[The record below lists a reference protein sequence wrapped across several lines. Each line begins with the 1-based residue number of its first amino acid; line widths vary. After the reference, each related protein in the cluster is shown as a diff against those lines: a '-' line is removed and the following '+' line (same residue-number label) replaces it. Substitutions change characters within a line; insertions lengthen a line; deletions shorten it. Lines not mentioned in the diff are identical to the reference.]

1 MKRHSRPIG
10 LLPTIL
16 LGFACSVVVTLFALW
31 AHPVSVLAMLDK
43 MLHQPLILVL
53 NWLPVALLIAAFA
66 FAFRNVF
73 WSSAA
78 VGAVVGVMSLIN
90 RVKLTV
96 RGEPFVPR
104 DITLIKEAADA
115 AGSYDMTLPW
125 FQAGCLL
132 VLTAAFIVLGV
143 LLPLKKAENAPK
155 KRETLV
161 RIVGFVLCAAVLVS
175 AVGLVYSSTEL
186 YNSFETTE
194 PYNLSSVNNE
204 LGFVYYFCYHFST
217 YKIEKPE
224 GFDRDEAAS
233 WETGYVPAQD
243 AADVN
248 VVFVMNE
255 AFSDILNE
263 DVFVFPEGENPMEV
277 YNSLAESENAWAG
290 HIVVPYFA
298 GGTADTEFDVVSGMQ
313 TNLLNPASPSLT
325 AFRTVNRNLDSIFRV
340 FGSDGYTSCF
350 MHPGQSWFYNREN
363 VYDWFGADES
373 FFVEDFEDAEYKGDW
388 VTDESVLRMLE
399 SRFEEKSA
407 GGGLDFTYAVTIQN
421 HMSYTEDK
429 YGDYVCPEVETTA
442 ELSPEI
448 QTAVNV
454 YAEGI
459 RDANAL
465 LESLTEFYSA
475 QSEPVLLVFFGD
487 HLPYLGDNRQGYSEL
502 GLPAAEIVGGEDPYA
517 AYTAPV
523 LIWCNDAAAEALDFE
538 NAVDALDLPEDGRIS
553 ACYLGTAVLELTGRG
568 EVSPWFAFLNEMRRE
583 LPVLHNGF
591 YESADGVISTE
602 PTAEQSELVSRM
614 RCWAYYKLRYG
625 VVD

>member
-1 MKRHSRPIG
+1 MKRHSRPVG
-10 LLPTIL
+10 LLTAIL
-16 LGFACSVVVTLFALW
+16 LGLACGVVVTLFVLW
-31 AHPVSVLAMLDK
+31 AHPVSVLAMLGK
-43 MLHQPLILVL
+43 MLRQPLILFL
-53 NWLPVALLIAAFA
+53 NWLPIALLTAAFA

-73 WSSAA
+73 FSSAL
-78 VGAVVGVMSLIN
+78 VGLIAGAMSLIN
-90 RVKLTV
+90 RVKLTI

-104 DITLIKEAADA
+104 DISLIKEAADA

-125 FQAGCLL
+125 FQIGCL
-132 VLTAAFIVLGV
+132 VVMTAVFIALGV
-143 LLPLKKAENAPK
+143 LLPLKKSEDAPK
-155 KRETLV
+155 KRGALV
-161 RIVGFVLCAAVLVS
+161 RVMGFVLCLAVLVG
-175 AVGLVYSSTEL
+175 AVGLVYSSTDL

-204 LGFVYYFCYHFST
+204 LGFAYYFCYHFST

-233 WETGYVPAQD
+233 WETGYESAPD

-277 YNSLAESENAWAG
+277 YNTLAEGENAWAG

-298 GGTADTEFDVVSGMQ
+298 GGTADTEFDVASGMQ
-313 TNLLNPASPSLT
+313 TNLLNPAAPSLT
-325 AFRTVNRNLDSIFRV
+325 AFRTVNRDLDSIFRI
-340 FGSDGYTSCF
+340 FGADGYTSCF

-373 FFVEDFEDAEYKGDW
+373 FFVEDFDAEYKGSW
-388 VTDESVLRMLE
+388 VTDESVLRELV

-421 HMSYTEDK
+421 HMSYTAEK

-459 RDANAL
+459 RDANAM
-465 LESLTEFYSA
+465 LEDLTEFYSE

-487 HLPYLGDNRQGYSEL
+487 HLPYLGDNRQGYAEL
-502 GLPAAEIVGGEDPYA
+502 GLPAASVTGGEDPFA

-523 LIWCNDAAAEALDFE
+523 LFWCNDAAAEALDFA
-538 NAVDALDLPEDGRIS
+538 NAIEALDLPADGRIS
-553 ACYLGTAVLELTGRG
+553 ACYLGAAVLELTGRG

-583 LPVLHNGF
+583 LPVLHNGY
-591 YESADGVISTE
+591 YESADGEITTE
-602 PTAEQSELVSRM
+602 PTAEEAALVSRM

-625 VVD
+625 VVK

>member
-1 MKRHSRPIG
+1 MKRHSRPVG
-10 LLPTIL
+10 LLTAIL
-16 LGFACSVVVTLFALW
+16 LGLACSVVVTLFVLW
-31 AHPVSVLAMLDK
+31 AHPVSVLAMLGK
-43 MLHQPLILVL
+43 MLRQPLILFL
-53 NWLPVALLIAAFA
+53 NWLPIALLTAAFA

-73 WSSAA
+73 FSSAL
-78 VGAVVGVMSLIN
+78 VGLIAGAMSLIN
-90 RVKLTV
+90 RVKLTI

-104 DITLIKEAADA
+104 DISLIKEAADA

-125 FQAGCLL
+125 FQIGCL
-132 VLTAAFIVLGV
+132 VVMTAVFIVLGV
-143 LLPLKKAENAPK
+143 LLPLKKSEDAPK
-155 KRETLV
+155 KRGALV
-161 RIVGFVLCAAVLVS
+161 RVMGFVLCLAVLVG
-175 AVGLVYSSTEL
+175 AVGLVYSSTDL
-186 YNSFETTE
+186 YNSFKTTE

-224 GFDRDEAAS
+224 GFDREEAAS
-233 WETGYVPAQD
+233 WEIGYESAPD

-248 VVFVMNE
+248 VVFAMNE

-277 YNSLAESENAWAG
+277 YNTMAEGENAWAG

-298 GGTADTEFDVVSGMQ
+298 GGTADTEFDVASGMQ
-313 TNLLNPASPSLT
+313 TNLLNPAAPSLT
-325 AFRTVNRNLDSIFRV
+325 AFRTVNRDLDSIFRI
-340 FGSDGYTSCF
+340 FGADGYTSCF

-373 FFVEDFEDAEYKGDW
+373 FFVEDFDAEYKGSW
-388 VTDESVLRMLE
+388 VTDESVLRELV

-421 HMSYTEDK
+421 HMSYTAEK

-459 RDANAL
+459 RDANAM
-465 LESLTEFYSA
+465 LEDLTEFYSE

-487 HLPYLGDNRQGYSEL
+487 HLPYLGDNRQGYAEL
-502 GLPAAEIVGGEDPYA
+502 GLPAASVTGGEDPFA

-523 LIWCNDAAAEALDFE
+523 LFWCNDAAAEALDFA
-538 NAVDALDLPEDGRIS
+538 NAIEALDLPADGRIS
-553 ACYLGTAVLELTGRG
+553 ACYLGAVVLELTGRG

-583 LPVLHNGF
+583 LPVLHNGY
-591 YESADGVISTE
+591 YESADGEITTE
-602 PTAEQSELVSRM
+602 PTAEEAALVSRM

-625 VVD
+625 VVK

>member
-1 MKRHSRPIG
+1 MKRHSRPVG
-10 LLPTIL
+10 LLTAIL
-16 LGFACSVVVTLFALW
+16 LGLACSVVVTLFVLW
-31 AHPVSVLAMLDK
+31 AHPVSVLAMLGK
-43 MLHQPLILVL
+43 MLRQPLILFL
-53 NWLPVALLIAAFA
+53 NWLPIALLTAAFA

-73 WSSAA
+73 FSSAL
-78 VGAVVGVMSLIN
+78 VGLIAGVMSIIN
-90 RVKLTV
+90 RVKLTI

-104 DITLIKEAADA
+104 DISLVKEAADA

-125 FQAGCLL
+125 FQIGCL
-132 VLTAAFIVLGV
+132 VVMTAVFIALGV
-143 LLPLKKAENAPK
+143 LLPLKKSEDAPK
-155 KRETLV
+155 KRGALV
-161 RIVGFVLCAAVLVS
+161 RVTGFVLCLAVLVG
-175 AVGLVYSSTEL
+175 AVGLVYSSTDL

-233 WETGYVPAQD
+233 WETGYESAPD

-277 YNSLAESENAWAG
+277 YNTMAEGENAWAG

-298 GGTADTEFDVVSGMQ
+298 GGTADTEFDVASGMQ
-313 TNLLNPASPSLT
+313 TNLLNPAAPSLT
-325 AFRTVNRNLDSIFRV
+325 AFRTVNRDLDSIFRV
-340 FGSDGYTSCF
+340 FGADGYTSCF

-373 FFVEDFEDAEYKGDW
+373 FFVEDFDAEYKGSW
-388 VTDESVLRMLE
+388 VTDESVLRELV

-421 HMSYTEDK
+421 HMSYTAEK

-459 RDANAL
+459 RDANAM
-465 LESLTEFYSA
+465 LEDLTEFYSE
-475 QSEPVLLVFFGD
+475 QSESVLLVFFGD
-487 HLPYLGDNRQGYSEL
+487 HLPYLGDNRQGYAEL
-502 GLPAAEIVGGEDPYA
+502 GLPAASVTGGEDPFA

-523 LIWCNDAAAEALDFE
+523 LFWCNDAAAEALDFA
-538 NAVDALDLPEDGRIS
+538 NAIEALDLPADGRIS
-553 ACYLGTAVLELTGRG
+553 ACYLGAAVLELTGRG

-583 LPVLHNGF
+583 LPVLHNGY
-591 YESADGVISTE
+591 YESADGEITTE
-602 PTAEQSELVSRM
+602 PTAEEAALVSRM

-625 VVD
+625 VVK

>member
-1 MKRHSRPIG
+1 MKRHSRPVG
-10 LLPTIL
+10 HLTAIL
-16 LGFACSVVVTLFALW
+16 LGLACGVVVTLFVLW
-31 AHPVSVLAMLDK
+31 AHPVSVLAMLGK
-43 MLHQPLILVL
+43 MLRQPLILFL
-53 NWLPVALLIAAFA
+53 NWLPIALLTAAFA

-73 WSSAA
+73 FSSAL
-78 VGAVVGVMSLIN
+78 VGLIAGAMSLIN
-90 RVKLTV
+90 RVKLTI

-104 DITLIKEAADA
+104 DISLIKEAADA

-125 FQAGCLL
+125 FQIGCL
-132 VLTAAFIVLGV
+132 VVMTAVFIVLGV
-143 LLPLKKAENAPK
+143 LLPLKKSEDAPK
-155 KRETLV
+155 KRGALV
-161 RIVGFVLCAAVLVS
+161 RVMGFVLCLAVLVG
-175 AVGLVYSSTEL
+175 AVGLVYSSADL

-233 WETGYVPAQD
+233 WETGYESAPD

-277 YNSLAESENAWAG
+277 YNTLAEGENAWAG

-298 GGTADTEFDVVSGMQ
+298 GGTADTEFDVASGMQ
-313 TNLLNPASPSLT
+313 TNLLNPAAPSLT
-325 AFRTVNRNLDSIFRV
+325 AFRTVNRDLDSIFRI
-340 FGSDGYTSCF
+340 FGADGYTSCF

-373 FFVEDFEDAEYKGDW
+373 FFVEDFDAEYKGSW
-388 VTDESVLRMLE
+388 VTDESVLRELI

-421 HMSYTEDK
+421 HMSYTAEK

-459 RDANAL
+459 RDANAM
-465 LESLTEFYSA
+465 LEDLTEFYSE

-487 HLPYLGDNRQGYSEL
+487 HLPYLGDNRQGYAEL
-502 GLPAAEIVGGEDPYA
+502 GLPAASVTGGEDPFA

-523 LIWCNDAAAEALDFE
+523 LFWCNDAAAEALDFA
-538 NAVDALDLPEDGRIS
+538 NAIEALDLPADGRIS
-553 ACYLGTAVLELTGRG
+553 ACYLGAVVLELTGRG

-583 LPVLHNGF
+583 LPVLHNGY
-591 YESADGVISTE
+591 YEGADGEITTE
-602 PTAEQSELVSRM
+602 PTAEEAALVSRM

-625 VVD
+625 VVK

>member
-1 MKRHSRPIG
+1 MKRHSRPVG
-10 LLPTIL
+10 LLTAIL
-16 LGFACSVVVTLFALW
+16 LGLACSVVVTLFVLW
-31 AHPVSVLAMLDK
+31 AHPVSVLAMLGK
-43 MLHQPLILVL
+43 MLRQPLILFL
-53 NWLPVALLIAAFA
+53 NWLPIALLTAAFA

-73 WSSAA
+73 FSSAL
-78 VGAVVGVMSLIN
+78 VGLIAGVMSLIN
-90 RVKLTV
+90 RVKLTI

-104 DITLIKEAADA
+104 DISLIKEAADA

-125 FQAGCLL
+125 FQIGCL
-132 VLTAAFIVLGV
+132 VVMTAVFIVLGV
-143 LLPLKKAENAPK
+143 LLPLKKSEDAPK
-155 KRETLV
+155 KRGALV
-161 RIVGFVLCAAVLVS
+161 RVMGFVLCLAVLVG
-175 AVGLVYSSTEL
+175 AVGLVYSSTDL

-224 GFDRDEAAS
+224 GFDREEAAS
-233 WETGYVPAQD
+233 WETGYESAPD

-277 YNSLAESENAWAG
+277 YNTLAEGENAWAG

-298 GGTADTEFDVVSGMQ
+298 GGTADTEFDVASGMQ
-313 TNLLNPASPSLT
+313 TNLLNPAAPSLT
-325 AFRTVNRNLDSIFRV
+325 AFRTVNRDLDSIFRV
-340 FGSDGYTSCF
+340 FGADGYTSCF

-373 FFVEDFEDAEYKGDW
+373 FFVEDFDAEYKGSW
-388 VTDESVLRMLE
+388 VTDESVLRELI

-421 HMSYTEDK
+421 HMSYTAEK

-459 RDANAL
+459 RDANAM
-465 LESLTEFYSA
+465 LEDLTEFYSE

-487 HLPYLGDNRQGYSEL
+487 HLPYLGDNRQGYAEL
-502 GLPAAEIVGGEDPYA
+502 GLPAASVTGGEDPFA

-523 LIWCNDAAAEALDFE
+523 LFWCNDAAAEALDFA
-538 NAVDALDLPEDGRIS
+538 NAIEALDLPADGRIS
-553 ACYLGTAVLELTGRG
+553 ACYLGAVVLELTGRG

-583 LPVLHNGF
+583 LPVLHNGY
-591 YESADGVISTE
+591 YESADGEITTE
-602 PTAEQSELVSRM
+602 PTAEEAALVSRM

-625 VVD
+625 VVK

>member
-1 MKRHSRPIG
+1 MKRHSRPVG
-10 LLPTIL
+10 LLTAIL
-16 LGFACSVVVTLFALW
+16 LGLACSVVVTLFVLW
-31 AHPVSVLAMLDK
+31 AHPVSVLAMLGK
-43 MLHQPLILVL
+43 MLRQPLILFL
-53 NWLPVALLIAAFA
+53 NWLPIALLTAAFA

-73 WSSAA
+73 FSSAL
-78 VGAVVGVMSLIN
+78 VGLIAGVMSIIN
-90 RVKLTV
+90 RVKLTI

-104 DITLIKEAADA
+104 DISLIKEAADA

-125 FQAGCLL
+125 FQIGCL
-132 VLTAAFIVLGV
+132 VVMTAVFIVLGV
-143 LLPLKKAENAPK
+143 LLPLKKSEDAPK
-155 KRETLV
+155 KRGALV
-161 RIVGFVLCAAVLVS
+161 RVMGFVLCLAVLAG
-175 AVGLVYSSTEL
+175 AVGLVYSSTDL

-233 WETGYVPAQD
+233 WETGYESAPD

-277 YNSLAESENAWAG
+277 YNTMAEGENAWAG

-298 GGTADTEFDVVSGMQ
+298 GGTADTEFDVASGMQ
-313 TNLLNPASPSLT
+313 TNLLNPAAPSLT
-325 AFRTVNRNLDSIFRV
+325 AFRTVNRDLDSIFRV
-340 FGSDGYTSCF
+340 FGADGYTSCF

-373 FFVEDFEDAEYKGDW
+373 FFVEDFDAEYKGSW
-388 VTDESVLRMLE
+388 VTDESVLRELI

-421 HMSYTEDK
+421 HMSYTAEK

-459 RDANAL
+459 RDANAM
-465 LESLTEFYSA
+465 LEDLTEFYSE

-487 HLPYLGDNRQGYSEL
+487 HLPYLGDNRQGYAEL
-502 GLPAAEIVGGEDPYA
+502 GLPAASVTGGEDPFA

-523 LIWCNDAAAEALDFE
+523 LFWCNDAAAEALDFA
-538 NAVDALDLPEDGRIS
+538 NAIEALDLPADGRIS
-553 ACYLGTAVLELTGRG
+553 ACYLGAAVLELTGRG

-583 LPVLHNGF
+583 LPVLHNGY
-591 YESADGVISTE
+591 YESADGEITTE
-602 PTAEQSELVSRM
+602 PTAEEAALVSRM

-625 VVD
+625 VVK

>member
-1 MKRHSRPIG
+1 MKRHSRPVG
-10 LLPTIL
+10 LLTAIL
-16 LGFACSVVVTLFALW
+16 LGLACSVVVTLFVLW
-31 AHPVSVLAMLDK
+31 AHPVSVLAMLGK
-43 MLHQPLILVL
+43 MLRQPLILFL
-53 NWLPVALLIAAFA
+53 NWLPIALLTAAFA

-73 WSSAA
+73 FSSAL
-78 VGAVVGVMSLIN
+78 VGLIAGAMSLIN
-90 RVKLTV
+90 RVKLTI

-104 DITLIKEAADA
+104 DISLIKEAADA

-125 FQAGCLL
+125 FQIGCL
-132 VLTAAFIVLGV
+132 VVMTAVFIVLGV
-143 LLPLKKAENAPK
+143 LLPLKKSEDAPK
-155 KRETLV
+155 KRGALV
-161 RIVGFVLCAAVLVS
+161 RVMGFVLCLAVLVG
-175 AVGLVYSSTEL
+175 AVGLVYSSTDL

-224 GFDRDEAAS
+224 GFDREEAAS
-233 WETGYVPAQD
+233 WETGYESAPD

-277 YNSLAESENAWAG
+277 YNTLAEGENAWAG

-298 GGTADTEFDVVSGMQ
+298 GGTADTEFDVASGMQ
-313 TNLLNPASPSLT
+313 TNLLNPAAPSLT
-325 AFRTVNRNLDSIFRV
+325 AFRTVNRDLDSIFRI
-340 FGSDGYTSCF
+340 FGADGYTSCF

-373 FFVEDFEDAEYKGDW
+373 FFVEDFDAEYKGSW
-388 VTDESVLRMLE
+388 VTDESVLRELV

-421 HMSYTEDK
+421 HMSYTAEK

-459 RDANAL
+459 RDANAM
-465 LESLTEFYSA
+465 LEDLTEFYSE

-487 HLPYLGDNRQGYSEL
+487 HLPYLGDNRQGYAEL
-502 GLPAAEIVGGEDPYA
+502 GLPAASVTGGEDPFA

-523 LIWCNDAAAEALDFE
+523 LFWCNDAAAEALDFA
-538 NAVDALDLPEDGRIS
+538 NAIEALDLPADGRIS
-553 ACYLGTAVLELTGRG
+553 ACYLGAAVLELTGRG

-583 LPVLHNGF
+583 LPVLHNGY
-591 YESADGVISTE
+591 YESADGEITTE
-602 PTAEQSELVSRM
+602 PTAEEAALVSRM

-625 VVD
+625 VVK

>member
-1 MKRHSRPIG
+1 MKRHSRPVG
-10 LLPTIL
+10 LLTAIL
-16 LGFACSVVVTLFALW
+16 LGLACGVVVTLFVLW
-31 AHPVSVLAMLDK
+31 AHPVSVLAMLGK
-43 MLHQPLILVL
+43 MLRQPLILFL
-53 NWLPVALLIAAFA
+53 NWLPIALLTAAFA

-73 WSSAA
+73 FSSAL
-78 VGAVVGVMSLIN
+78 VGLIAGAMSLIN
-90 RVKLTV
+90 RVKLTI

-104 DITLIKEAADA
+104 DISLIKEAADA

-125 FQAGCLL
+125 FQIGCL
-132 VLTAAFIVLGV
+132 VVMTAVFIVLGV
-143 LLPLKKAENAPK
+143 LLPLKKSEDAPK
-155 KRETLV
+155 KRGALV
-161 RIVGFVLCAAVLVS
+161 RVMGFVLCLAVLVG
-175 AVGLVYSSTEL
+175 AVGLVYSSTDL

-224 GFDRDEAAS
+224 GFDREEAAS
-233 WETGYVPAQD
+233 WETGYESAPD

-248 VVFVMNE
+248 VVFVMDE

-277 YNSLAESENAWAG
+277 YNTLAEGENAWAG

-298 GGTADTEFDVVSGMQ
+298 GGTADTEFDVASGMQ
-313 TNLLNPASPSLT
+313 TNLLNPAAPSLT
-325 AFRTVNRNLDSIFRV
+325 AFRTVNRDLDSIFRV
-340 FGSDGYTSCF
+340 FGADGYTSCF

-373 FFVEDFEDAEYKGDW
+373 FFVEDFDAEYKGSW
-388 VTDESVLRMLE
+388 VTDESVLRELV

-421 HMSYTEDK
+421 HMSYTAEK

-459 RDANAL
+459 RDANAM
-465 LESLTEFYSA
+465 LEDLTEFYSE

-487 HLPYLGDNRQGYSEL
+487 HLPYLGDNRQGYAEL
-502 GLPAAEIVGGEDPYA
+502 GLPAASVTGGEDPFA

-523 LIWCNDAAAEALDFE
+523 LFWCNDAAAEALDFA
-538 NAVDALDLPEDGRIS
+538 NAIEALDLPADGRIS
-553 ACYLGTAVLELTGRG
+553 ACYLGAAVLELTGRG

-583 LPVLHNGF
+583 LPVLHNGY
-591 YESADGVISTE
+591 YESADGEITTE
-602 PTAEQSELVSRM
+602 PTAEEAALVSRM

-625 VVD
+625 VVK

>member
-1 MKRHSRPIG
+1 MKRHSRPVG
-10 LLPTIL
+10 LLTAIL
-16 LGFACSVVVTLFALW
+16 LGLACSVVVTLFVLW
-31 AHPVSVLAMLDK
+31 AHPVSVLAMLGK
-43 MLHQPLILVL
+43 MLRQPLILFL
-53 NWLPVALLIAAFA
+53 NWLPIALLTAAFA

-73 WSSAA
+73 FSSAL
-78 VGAVVGVMSLIN
+78 VGLIAGVMSIIN
-90 RVKLTV
+90 RVKLTI

-104 DITLIKEAADA
+104 DISLIKEAADA

-125 FQAGCLL
+125 FQIGCL
-132 VLTAAFIVLGV
+132 VVMTAVFIVLGV
-143 LLPLKKAENAPK
+143 LLPLKKSEDAPK
-155 KRETLV
+155 KRGALV
-161 RIVGFVLCAAVLVS
+161 RVMGFVLCLAVLVG
-175 AVGLVYSSTEL
+175 AVGLVYSSTDL

-233 WETGYVPAQD
+233 WETGYESAPD

-277 YNSLAESENAWAG
+277 YNTLAEGENAWAG

-298 GGTADTEFDVVSGMQ
+298 GGTADTEFDVASGMQ
-313 TNLLNPASPSLT
+313 TNLLNPAAPSLT
-325 AFRTVNRNLDSIFRV
+325 AFRTVNRDLDSIFRV
-340 FGSDGYTSCF
+340 FGADGYTSCF

-373 FFVEDFEDAEYKGDW
+373 FFVEDFDAEYKGSW
-388 VTDESVLRMLE
+388 VTDESVLRELV

-421 HMSYTEDK
+421 HMSYTAEK

-459 RDANAL
+459 RDANAM
-465 LESLTEFYSA
+465 LEDLTEFYSE

-487 HLPYLGDNRQGYSEL
+487 HLPYLGDNRQGYAEL
-502 GLPAAEIVGGEDPYA
+502 GLPAASVTGGEDPFA

-523 LIWCNDAAAEALDFE
+523 LFWCNDAAAEALDFA
-538 NAVDALDLPEDGRIS
+538 NAIEALDLPADGRIS
-553 ACYLGTAVLELTGRG
+553 ACYLGAAVLELTGRG

-583 LPVLHNGF
+583 LPVLHNGY
-591 YESADGVISTE
+591 YESADGEITTE
-602 PTAEQSELVSRM
+602 PTAEEAALVSRM

-625 VVD
+625 VVK

>member
-1 MKRHSRPIG
+1 MKRHSRPVG
-10 LLPTIL
+10 LLTAIL
-16 LGFACSVVVTLFALW
+16 LGLACSVVVTLFVLW
-31 AHPVSVLAMLDK
+31 AHPVSVLAMLGK
-43 MLHQPLILVL
+43 MLRQPLILFL
-53 NWLPVALLIAAFA
+53 NWLPIALLTAAFA

-73 WSSAA
+73 FSSAL
-78 VGAVVGVMSLIN
+78 VGLIAGVMSLIN
-90 RVKLTV
+90 RVKLTI

-104 DITLIKEAADA
+104 DISLIKEAADA

-125 FQAGCLL
+125 FQIGCL
-132 VLTAAFIVLGV
+132 VVMTAAFIALGV
-143 LLPLKKAENAPK
+143 LLPLKKSEDAPK
-155 KRETLV
+155 KRGALV
-161 RIVGFVLCAAVLVS
+161 RVTGFVLCLAVLVG
-175 AVGLVYSSTEL
+175 AVGLVYSSTDL

-224 GFDRDEAAS
+224 GFDREEAAS
-233 WETGYVPAQD
+233 WETGYESAPD

-277 YNSLAESENAWAG
+277 YNTLAEGENAWAG

-298 GGTADTEFDVVSGMQ
+298 GGTADTEFDVASGMQ
-313 TNLLNPASPSLT
+313 TNLLNPAAPSLT
-325 AFRTVNRNLDSIFRV
+325 AFRTVNRDLDSIFRV
-340 FGSDGYTSCF
+340 FGADGYTSCF

-373 FFVEDFEDAEYKGDW
+373 FFVEDFDAEYKGSW
-388 VTDESVLRMLE
+388 VTDESVLRELV

-421 HMSYTEDK
+421 HMSYTAEK

-459 RDANAL
+459 RDANAM
-465 LESLTEFYSA
+465 LEDLTEFYSE

-487 HLPYLGDNRQGYSEL
+487 HLPYLGDNRQGYAEL
-502 GLPAAEIVGGEDPYA
+502 GLPAASVTGGEDPFA

-523 LIWCNDAAAEALDFE
+523 LFWCNDAAAEALDFA
-538 NAVDALDLPEDGRIS
+538 NAIEALDLPADGRIS
-553 ACYLGTAVLELTGRG
+553 ACYLGAVVLELTGRG

-583 LPVLHNGF
+583 LPVLHNGY
-591 YESADGVISTE
+591 YESADGEITTE
-602 PTAEQSELVSRM
+602 PTAEEAALVSRM

-625 VVD
+625 VVK

>member
-1 MKRHSRPIG
+1 MKRHSRPVG
-10 LLPTIL
+10 LLTAIL
-16 LGFACSVVVTLFALW
+16 LGLACSVVVTLFVLW
-31 AHPVSVLAMLDK
+31 AHPVSVLAMLGK
-43 MLHQPLILVL
+43 MLRQPLILFL
-53 NWLPVALLIAAFA
+53 NWLPIALLTAAFA

-73 WSSAA
+73 FSSAL
-78 VGAVVGVMSLIN
+78 VGLIAGAMSLIN
-90 RVKLTV
+90 RVKLTI

-104 DITLIKEAADA
+104 DISLIKEAADA

-125 FQAGCLL
+125 FQIGCL
-132 VLTAAFIVLGV
+132 VVMTAVFIVLGV
-143 LLPLKKAENAPK
+143 LLPLKKSEDAPK
-155 KRETLV
+155 KRGALV
-161 RIVGFVLCAAVLVS
+161 RVMGFVLCLAVLVG
-175 AVGLVYSSTEL
+175 AVGLVYSSTDL
-186 YNSFETTE
+186 YNSFKTTE

-224 GFDRDEAAS
+224 GFDREEAAS
-233 WETGYVPAQD
+233 WEIGYESAPD

-277 YNSLAESENAWAG
+277 YNTMAEGENAWAG

-298 GGTADTEFDVVSGMQ
+298 GGTADTEFDVASGMQ
-313 TNLLNPASPSLT
+313 TNLLNPAAPSLT
-325 AFRTVNRNLDSIFRV
+325 AFRTVNRDLDSIFRI
-340 FGSDGYTSCF
+340 FGADGYTSCF

-373 FFVEDFEDAEYKGDW
+373 FFVEDFDAEYKGSW
-388 VTDESVLRMLE
+388 VTDESVLRELI

-421 HMSYTEDK
+421 HMSYTAEK

-459 RDANAL
+459 RDANAM
-465 LESLTEFYSA
+465 LEDLTEFYSE

-487 HLPYLGDNRQGYSEL
+487 HLPYLGDNRQGYAEF
-502 GLPAAEIVGGEDPYA
+502 GLPAASVTGGEDPFA

-523 LIWCNDAAAEALDFE
+523 LFWCNDAAAEALDFA
-538 NAVDALDLPEDGRIS
+538 NAIEALDLPADGRIS
-553 ACYLGTAVLELTGRG
+553 ACYLGAAVLELTGRG

-583 LPVLHNGF
+583 LPVLHNGY
-591 YESADGVISTE
+591 YESADGEISTE
-602 PTAEQSELVSRM
+602 PTSEEAALVSRM

-625 VVD
+625 VVK

>member
-1 MKRHSRPIG
+1 MKRHSRPVG
-10 LLPTIL
+10 LLTAIL
-16 LGFACSVVVTLFALW
+16 LGLACGVVVTLFVLW
-31 AHPVSVLAMLDK
+31 AHPVSVLAMLGK
-43 MLHQPLILVL
+43 MLRQPLILFL
-53 NWLPVALLIAAFA
+53 NWLPIALLTAAFA

-73 WSSAA
+73 FSSAL
-78 VGAVVGVMSLIN
+78 VGLIAGAMSLIN
-90 RVKLTV
+90 RVKLTI

-104 DITLIKEAADA
+104 DISLIKEAADA

-125 FQAGCLL
+125 FQIGCL
-132 VLTAAFIVLGV
+132 VVMTAVFIVLGV
-143 LLPLKKAENAPK
+143 LLPLKKSEDAPK
-155 KRETLV
+155 KRGALV
-161 RIVGFVLCAAVLVS
+161 RVMGFVLCLAVLVG
-175 AVGLVYSSTEL
+175 AVGLVYSSTDL

-233 WETGYVPAQD
+233 WETGYESAPD

-277 YNSLAESENAWAG
+277 YNTLAEGENAWAG

-298 GGTADTEFDVVSGMQ
+298 GGTADTEFDVASGMQ
-313 TNLLNPASPSLT
+313 TNLLNPAAPSLT
-325 AFRTVNRNLDSIFRV
+325 AFRTVNRDLDSIFRI
-340 FGSDGYTSCF
+340 FGADGYTSCF

-373 FFVEDFEDAEYKGDW
+373 FFVEDFDAEYKGSW
-388 VTDESVLRMLE
+388 VTDESVLRELV

-421 HMSYTEDK
+421 HMSYTAEK

-459 RDANAL
+459 RDANAM
-465 LESLTEFYSA
+465 LEDLTEFYSA
-475 QSEPVLLVFFGD
+475 QDEPVLLVFFGD
-487 HLPYLGDNRQGYSEL
+487 HLPYLGDNRQGYAEL
-502 GLPAAEIVGGEDPYA
+502 GLPAANVAGGEDPFA

-523 LIWCNDAAAEALDFE
+523 LFWCNDAAAEALDFA
-538 NAVDALDLPEDGRIS
+538 NAIEALDLPADGRIS
-553 ACYLGTAVLELTGRG
+553 ACYLGAAVLELTGRG

-583 LPVLHNGF
+583 LPVLHNGY
-591 YESADGVISTE
+591 YESADGEITTE
-602 PTAEQSELVSRM
+602 PTSEEAALVSRM

-625 VVD
+625 VVK

>member
-1 MKRHSRPIG
+1 MKRHSRPVG
-10 LLPTIL
+10 LLTAIL
-16 LGFACSVVVTLFALW
+16 LGLACSVVVTLFVLW
-31 AHPVSVLAMLDK
+31 AHPVSVLAMLGK
-43 MLHQPLILVL
+43 MLRQPLILFL
-53 NWLPVALLIAAFA
+53 NWLPIALLTAAFA

-73 WSSAA
+73 FSSAL
-78 VGAVVGVMSLIN
+78 VGLIAGAMSLIN
-90 RVKLTV
+90 RVKLTI

-104 DITLIKEAADA
+104 DISLIKEAADA

-125 FQAGCLL
+125 FQIGCL
-132 VLTAAFIVLGV
+132 VVMTAVFIVLGV
-143 LLPLKKAENAPK
+143 LLPLKKSEDAPK
-155 KRETLV
+155 KRGALV
-161 RIVGFVLCAAVLVS
+161 RVMGFVLCLAVLVG
-175 AVGLVYSSTEL
+175 AVGLVYSSTDL

-233 WETGYVPAQD
+233 WETGYESAPD

-277 YNSLAESENAWAG
+277 YNTLAEGENAWAG

-313 TNLLNPASPSLT
+313 TNLLNPAAPSLT
-325 AFRTVNRNLDSIFRV
+325 AFRTVNRDLDSIFRV
-340 FGSDGYTSCF
+340 FGADGYTSCF

-373 FFVEDFEDAEYKGDW
+373 FFVEDFDAEYKGSW
-388 VTDESVLRMLE
+388 VTDESVLRELV

-421 HMSYTEDK
+421 HMSYTAEK

-459 RDANAL
+459 RDANAM
-465 LESLTEFYSA
+465 LEDLTEFYSE

-487 HLPYLGDNRQGYSEL
+487 HLPYLGDNRQGYAEL
-502 GLPAAEIVGGEDPYA
+502 GLPAASVTGGEDPFA

-523 LIWCNDAAAEALDFE
+523 LFWCNDAAAEALDFA
-538 NAVDALDLPEDGRIS
+538 NAIEALDLPADGRIS
-553 ACYLGTAVLELTGRG
+553 ACYLGAVVLELTGRG

-583 LPVLHNGF
+583 LPVLHNGY
-591 YESADGVISTE
+591 YEGADGEITTE
-602 PTAEQSELVSRM
+602 PTAEEAALVSRM

-625 VVD
+625 VVK

>member
-1 MKRHSRPIG
+1 MKRHSRPVG
-10 LLPTIL
+10 LLTAIL
-16 LGFACSVVVTLFALW
+16 LGLACSVVVTLFVLW
-31 AHPVSVLAMLDK
+31 AHPVSVLAMLGK
-43 MLHQPLILVL
+43 MLRQPLILFL
-53 NWLPVALLIAAFA
+53 NWLPIALLTAAFA

-73 WSSAA
+73 FSSAL
-78 VGAVVGVMSLIN
+78 VGLIAGAMSLIN
-90 RVKLTV
+90 RVKLTI

-104 DITLIKEAADA
+104 DISLIKEAADA

-125 FQAGCLL
+125 FQIGCL
-132 VLTAAFIVLGV
+132 VVMTAVFIVLGV
-143 LLPLKKAENAPK
+143 LLPLKKSEDAPK
-155 KRETLV
+155 KRGALV
-161 RIVGFVLCAAVLVS
+161 RVTGFVLCLAVLVG
-175 AVGLVYSSTEL
+175 AVGLVYSSTDL

-204 LGFVYYFCYHFST
+204 LGFAYYFCYHFST

-233 WETGYVPAQD
+233 WETGYESAPD

-248 VVFVMNE
+248 VVFVMDE

-277 YNSLAESENAWAG
+277 YNTMAEGENAWAG

-298 GGTADTEFDVVSGMQ
+298 GGTADTEFDVASGMQ
-313 TNLLNPASPSLT
+313 TNLLNPAAPSLT
-325 AFRTVNRNLDSIFRV
+325 AFRTVNRDLDSIFRV
-340 FGSDGYTSCF
+340 FGADGYTSCF

-373 FFVEDFEDAEYKGDW
+373 FFVEDFDAEYKGSW
-388 VTDESVLRMLE
+388 VTDESVLRELV

-421 HMSYTEDK
+421 HMSYTAEK

-459 RDANAL
+459 RDANAM
-465 LESLTEFYSA
+465 LEDLTEFYSE

-487 HLPYLGDNRQGYSEL
+487 HLPYLGDNRQGYAEL
-502 GLPAAEIVGGEDPYA
+502 GLPAASVTGGEDPFA

-523 LIWCNDAAAEALDFE
+523 LFWCNDAAAEALDFA
-538 NAVDALDLPEDGRIS
+538 NAIEALDLPADGRIS
-553 ACYLGTAVLELTGRG
+553 ACYLGAVVLELTGRG

-583 LPVLHNGF
+583 LPVLHNGY
-591 YESADGVISTE
+591 YESADGEITTE
-602 PTAEQSELVSRM
+602 PTAEEAALVSRM

-625 VVD
+625 VVK

>member
-1 MKRHSRPIG
+1 MKRHSRPVG
-10 LLPTIL
+10 LLTAIL
-16 LGFACSVVVTLFALW
+16 LGLACSVVVTLFVLW
-31 AHPVSVLAMLDK
+31 AHPVSVLAMLGK
-43 MLHQPLILVL
+43 MLRQPLILFL
-53 NWLPVALLIAAFA
+53 NWLPIALLTAAFA

-73 WSSAA
+73 FSSAL
-78 VGAVVGVMSLIN
+78 VGLIAGAMSIIN
-90 RVKLTV
+90 RVKLTI

-104 DITLIKEAADA
+104 DISLIKEAADA

-125 FQAGCLL
+125 FQIGCL
-132 VLTAAFIVLGV
+132 VVMTAVFIVLGV
-143 LLPLKKAENAPK
+143 LLPLKKSEDAPK
-155 KRETLV
+155 KRGALV
-161 RIVGFVLCAAVLVS
+161 RVMGFVLCLAVLVG
-175 AVGLVYSSTEL
+175 AVGLVYSSTDL

-204 LGFVYYFCYHFST
+204 LGFAYYFCYHFST

-233 WETGYVPAQD
+233 WETGYESAPD

-277 YNSLAESENAWAG
+277 YNTLAEGENAWAG

-298 GGTADTEFDVVSGMQ
+298 GGTADTEFDVASGMQ
-313 TNLLNPASPSLT
+313 TNLLNPAAPSLT
-325 AFRTVNRNLDSIFRV
+325 AFRTVNRDLDSIFRV
-340 FGSDGYTSCF
+340 FGADGYTSCF

-373 FFVEDFEDAEYKGDW
+373 FFVEDFDAEYKGSW
-388 VTDESVLRMLE
+388 VTDESVLRELV

-421 HMSYTEDK
+421 HMSYTAEK

-448 QTAVNV
+448 RTAVNV

-459 RDANAL
+459 RDANAM
-465 LESLTEFYSA
+465 LEDLTEFYSA
-475 QSEPVLLVFFGD
+475 QDEPVLLVFFGD
-487 HLPYLGDNRQGYSEL
+487 HLPYLGDNRQGYAEL
-502 GLPAAEIVGGEDPYA
+502 GLPAASVTGGEDPFA

-523 LIWCNDAAAEALDFE
+523 LFWCNDAAAEALDFA
-538 NAVDALDLPEDGRIS
+538 NAIEALDLPADGRIS
-553 ACYLGTAVLELTGRG
+553 ACYLGAAVLELTGRG

-583 LPVLHNGF
+583 LPVLHNGY
-591 YESADGVISTE
+591 YESADGEITTE
-602 PTAEQSELVSRM
+602 PTAEEAALVSRM

-625 VVD
+625 VVK

>member
-1 MKRHSRPIG
+1 MKRHSRPVG
-10 LLPTIL
+10 LLTAIL
-16 LGFACSVVVTLFALW
+16 LGLACSVVVTLFVLW
-31 AHPVSVLAMLDK
+31 AHPVSVLAMLGK
-43 MLHQPLILVL
+43 MLRQPLILFL
-53 NWLPVALLIAAFA
+53 NWLPIALLTAAFA

-73 WSSAA
+73 FSSAL
-78 VGAVVGVMSLIN
+78 VGLIAGAMSLIN
-90 RVKLTV
+90 RVKLTI

-104 DITLIKEAADA
+104 DISLIKEAADA

-125 FQAGCLL
+125 FQIGCL
-132 VLTAAFIVLGV
+132 VVMTAVFIVLGV
-143 LLPLKKAENAPK
+143 LLPLKKSEDAPK
-155 KRETLV
+155 KRGALV
-161 RIVGFVLCAAVLVS
+161 RVMGFVLCLAVLVG
-175 AVGLVYSSTEL
+175 AVGLVYSSTDL

-224 GFDRDEAAS
+224 GFDREEAAS
-233 WETGYVPAQD
+233 WETGYESAPD

-277 YNSLAESENAWAG
+277 YNTMAEGENAWAG

-298 GGTADTEFDVVSGMQ
+298 GGTADTEFDVASGMQ
-313 TNLLNPASPSLT
+313 TNLLNPAAPSLT
-325 AFRTVNRNLDSIFRV
+325 AFRTVNRDLDSIFRV
-340 FGSDGYTSCF
+340 FGADGYTSCF

-373 FFVEDFEDAEYKGDW
+373 FFVEDFDAEYKGSW
-388 VTDESVLRMLE
+388 VTDESVLRELV

-421 HMSYTEDK
+421 HMSYTAEK

-459 RDANAL
+459 RDANAM
-465 LESLTEFYSA
+465 LEDLTEFYSE

-487 HLPYLGDNRQGYSEL
+487 HLPYLGDNRQGYAEL
-502 GLPAAEIVGGEDPYA
+502 GLPAASVTGGEDPFA

-523 LIWCNDAAAEALDFE
+523 LFWCNDAAAEALDFA
-538 NAVDALDLPEDGRIS
+538 NAIEALDLPADGRIS
-553 ACYLGTAVLELTGRG
+553 ACYLGAVVLELTGRG

-583 LPVLHNGF
+583 LPVLHNGY
-591 YESADGVISTE
+591 YESADGEITTE
-602 PTAEQSELVSRM
+602 PTAEEAALVSRM

-625 VVD
+625 VVK

>member
-1 MKRHSRPIG
+1 MKRHSRPVG
-10 LLPTIL
+10 LLTAIL
-16 LGFACSVVVTLFALW
+16 LGLACSVVVTLFVLW
-31 AHPVSVLAMLDK
+31 AHPVSVLAMLGK
-43 MLHQPLILVL
+43 MLRQPLILFL
-53 NWLPVALLIAAFA
+53 NWLPIALLTAAFA

-73 WSSAA
+73 FSSAL
-78 VGAVVGVMSLIN
+78 VGLIAGAMSLIN
-90 RVKLTV
+90 RVKLTI

-104 DITLIKEAADA
+104 DISLIKEAADA

-125 FQAGCLL
+125 FQIGCL
-132 VLTAAFIVLGV
+132 VVMTAVFIVLGV
-143 LLPLKKAENAPK
+143 LLPLKKSEDAPK
-155 KRETLV
+155 KRGALV
-161 RIVGFVLCAAVLVS
+161 RVMGFVLCLAVLVG
-175 AVGLVYSSTEL
+175 AVGLVYSSTDL

-233 WETGYVPAQD
+233 WETGYESAPD

-277 YNSLAESENAWAG
+277 YNTMAEGENAWAG

-298 GGTADTEFDVVSGMQ
+298 GGTADTEFDVASGMQ
-313 TNLLNPASPSLT
+313 TNLLNPAAPSLT
-325 AFRTVNRNLDSIFRV
+325 AFRTVNRDLDSIFRI
-340 FGSDGYTSCF
+340 FGADGYTSCF

-373 FFVEDFEDAEYKGDW
+373 FFVEDFDAEYKGSW
-388 VTDESVLRMLE
+388 VTDESVLRELV

-421 HMSYTEDK
+421 HMSYTAEK

-459 RDANAL
+459 RDANAM
-465 LESLTEFYSA
+465 LEDLTEFYSE

-487 HLPYLGDNRQGYSEL
+487 HLPYLGDNRQGYAEL
-502 GLPAAEIVGGEDPYA
+502 GLPAASVTGGEDPFA

-523 LIWCNDAAAEALDFE
+523 LFWCNDAAAEALDFA
-538 NAVDALDLPEDGRIS
+538 NAIEALDLPADGRIS
-553 ACYLGTAVLELTGRG
+553 ACYLGAAVLELTGRG

-583 LPVLHNGF
+583 LPVLHNGY
-591 YESADGVISTE
+591 YESADGEITTE
-602 PTAEQSELVSRM
+602 PTAEEAALVSRM

-625 VVD
+625 VVK

>member
-1 MKRHSRPIG
+1 MKRHSRPVG
-10 LLPTIL
+10 LLTAIL
-16 LGFACSVVVTLFALW
+16 LGLACGVVVTLFVLW
-31 AHPVSVLAMLDK
+31 AHPVSVLAMLGK
-43 MLHQPLILVL
+43 MLRQPLILFL
-53 NWLPVALLIAAFA
+53 NWLPIALLTAAFA

-73 WSSAA
+73 FSSAL
-78 VGAVVGVMSLIN
+78 VGLIAGAMSLIN
-90 RVKLTV
+90 RVKLTI

-104 DITLIKEAADA
+104 DISLIKEAADA

-125 FQAGCLL
+125 FQIGCL
-132 VLTAAFIVLGV
+132 VVMTAVFIVLGV
-143 LLPLKKAENAPK
+143 LLPLKKSEDAPK
-155 KRETLV
+155 KRGALV
-161 RIVGFVLCAAVLVS
+161 RVMGFVLCLAVLVG
-175 AVGLVYSSTEL
+175 AVGLVYSSTDL

-224 GFDRDEAAS
+224 GFDREEAAS
-233 WETGYVPAQD
+233 WETGYESAPD

-277 YNSLAESENAWAG
+277 YNTLAEGENAWAG

-298 GGTADTEFDVVSGMQ
+298 GGTADTEFDVASGMQ
-313 TNLLNPASPSLT
+313 TNLLNPAAPSLT
-325 AFRTVNRNLDSIFRV
+325 AFRTVNRDLDSIFRI
-340 FGSDGYTSCF
+340 FGADGYTSCF

-373 FFVEDFEDAEYKGDW
+373 FFVEDFDAEYKGSW
-388 VTDESVLRMLE
+388 VTDESVLRELV

-421 HMSYTEDK
+421 HMSYTAEK

-459 RDANAL
+459 RDANAM
-465 LESLTEFYSA
+465 LEDLTEFYSA
-475 QSEPVLLVFFGD
+475 QDEPVLLVFFGD
-487 HLPYLGDNRQGYSEL
+487 HLPYLGDNRQGYAEL
-502 GLPAAEIVGGEDPYA
+502 GLPAASVTGGEDPFA

-523 LIWCNDAAAEALDFE
+523 LFWCNDAAAEALDFA
-538 NAVDALDLPEDGRIS
+538 NAIEALDLPADGRIS
-553 ACYLGTAVLELTGRG
+553 ACYLGAAVLELTGRG

-583 LPVLHNGF
+583 LPVLHNGY
-591 YESADGVISTE
+591 YESADGEITTE
-602 PTAEQSELVSRM
+602 PTAEEAALVSRM

-625 VVD
+625 VVK

>member
-1 MKRHSRPIG
+1 MKRHSRPVG
-10 LLPTIL
+10 LLTAIL
-16 LGFACSVVVTLFALW
+16 LGIACSVVVTLFVLW
-31 AHPVSVLAMLDK
+31 AHPVSVLAMLGK
-43 MLHQPLILVL
+43 MLRQPLILFL
-53 NWLPVALLIAAFA
+53 NWLPIALLTAAFA

-73 WSSAA
+73 FSSAL
-78 VGAVVGVMSLIN
+78 VGLIAGAMSLIN
-90 RVKLTV
+90 RVKLTI

-104 DITLIKEAADA
+104 DISLIKEAADA

-125 FQAGCLL
+125 FQIGCL
-132 VLTAAFIVLGV
+132 VVMTAVFIVLGV
-143 LLPLKKAENAPK
+143 LLPLKKSEDAPK
-155 KRETLV
+155 KRGALV
-161 RIVGFVLCAAVLVS
+161 RVMGFVLCLAVLVG
-175 AVGLVYSSTEL
+175 AVGLVYSSTDL

-204 LGFVYYFCYHFST
+204 LGFAYYFCYHFST

-233 WETGYVPAQD
+233 WETGYESAPD

-277 YNSLAESENAWAG
+277 YNTLAEGENAWAG

-298 GGTADTEFDVVSGMQ
+298 GGTADTEFDVASGMQ
-313 TNLLNPASPSLT
+313 TNLLNPAAPSLT
-325 AFRTVNRNLDSIFRV
+325 AFRTVNRDLDSIFRI
-340 FGSDGYTSCF
+340 FGADGYTSCF

-373 FFVEDFEDAEYKGDW
+373 FFVEDFDAEYKGSW
-388 VTDESVLRMLE
+388 VTDESVLRELI

-421 HMSYTEDK
+421 HMSYTAEK

-459 RDANAL
+459 RDANAM
-465 LESLTEFYSA
+465 LEDLTEFYSE

-487 HLPYLGDNRQGYSEL
+487 HLPYLGDNRQGYAEL
-502 GLPAAEIVGGEDPYA
+502 GLPAASVTGGEDPFA

-523 LIWCNDAAAEALDFE
+523 LFWCNDAAAEALDFA
-538 NAVDALDLPEDGRIS
+538 NAIEALDLPADGRIS
-553 ACYLGTAVLELTGRG
+553 ACYLGAVVLELTGRG

-583 LPVLHNGF
+583 LPVLHNGY
-591 YESADGVISTE
+591 YESADGEITTE
-602 PTAEQSELVSRM
+602 PTAEEAALVSRM

-625 VVD
+625 VVK

>member
-1 MKRHSRPIG
+1 MKRHSRPVG
-10 LLPTIL
+10 LLTAIL
-16 LGFACSVVVTLFALW
+16 LGLACSVVVTLFVLW
-31 AHPVSVLAMLDK
+31 AHPVSVLAMLGK
-43 MLHQPLILVL
+43 MLRQPLILFL
-53 NWLPVALLIAAFA
+53 NWLPIALLTAAFA

-73 WSSAA
+73 FSSALVGLI
-78 VGAVVGVMSLIN
+78 VGAMSLIN
-90 RVKLTV
+90 RVKLTI

-104 DITLIKEAADA
+104 DISLIKEAADA

-125 FQAGCLL
+125 FQIGCL
-132 VLTAAFIVLGV
+132 VVMTAVFIVLGV
-143 LLPLKKAENAPK
+143 LLPLKKSEDAPK
-155 KRETLV
+155 KRGALV
-161 RIVGFVLCAAVLVS
+161 RVMGFVLCLAVLVG
-175 AVGLVYSSTEL
+175 AVGLVYSSTDL

-204 LGFVYYFCYHFST
+204 LGFAYYFCYHFST

-233 WETGYVPAQD
+233 WETGYESAPD

-277 YNSLAESENAWAG
+277 YNTLAEGENAWAG

-298 GGTADTEFDVVSGMQ
+298 GGTADTEFDVASGMQ
-313 TNLLNPASPSLT
+313 TNLLNPAAPSLT
-325 AFRTVNRNLDSIFRV
+325 AFRTVNRDLDSIFRI
-340 FGSDGYTSCF
+340 FGADGYTSCF

-373 FFVEDFEDAEYKGDW
+373 FFVEDFDAEYKGSW
-388 VTDESVLRMLE
+388 VTDESVLRELV

-421 HMSYTEDK
+421 HMSYTAEK

-459 RDANAL
+459 RDANAM
-465 LESLTEFYSA
+465 LEDLTEFYSE

-487 HLPYLGDNRQGYSEL
+487 HLPYLGDNRQGYAEL
-502 GLPAAEIVGGEDPYA
+502 GLPAASVTGGEDPFA

-523 LIWCNDAAAEALDFE
+523 LFWCNDAAAEALDFA
-538 NAVDALDLPEDGRIS
+538 NAIEALDLPADGRIS
-553 ACYLGTAVLELTGRG
+553 ACYLGAVVLELTGRG

-583 LPVLHNGF
+583 LPVLHNGY
-591 YESADGVISTE
+591 YEGADGEITTE
-602 PTAEQSELVSRM
+602 PTAEEAALVSRM

-625 VVD
+625 VVK

>member
-1 MKRHSRPIG
+1 MKRHSRPVG
-10 LLPTIL
+10 LLTAIL
-16 LGFACSVVVTLFALW
+16 LGLACGVVVTLFVLW
-31 AHPVSVLAMLDK
+31 AHPVSVLAMLGK
-43 MLHQPLILVL
+43 MLRQPLILFL
-53 NWLPVALLIAAFA
+53 NWLPIALLTAAFA

-73 WSSAA
+73 FSSAL
-78 VGAVVGVMSLIN
+78 VGLIAGAMSLIN
-90 RVKLTV
+90 RVKLTI

-104 DITLIKEAADA
+104 DISLIKEAADA

-125 FQAGCLL
+125 FQIGCL
-132 VLTAAFIVLGV
+132 VVMTAVFIVLGV
-143 LLPLKKAENAPK
+143 LLPLKKSEDAPK
-155 KRETLV
+155 KRGALV
-161 RIVGFVLCAAVLVS
+161 RVTGFVLCLAVLVG
-175 AVGLVYSSTEL
+175 AVGLVYSSTDL

-204 LGFVYYFCYHFST
+204 LGFAYYFCYHFST

-233 WETGYVPAQD
+233 WETGYESAPD

-277 YNSLAESENAWAG
+277 YNTLAEGENAWAG

-298 GGTADTEFDVVSGMQ
+298 GGTADTEFDVASGMQ
-313 TNLLNPASPSLT
+313 TNLLNPAAPSLT
-325 AFRTVNRNLDSIFRV
+325 AFRTVNRDLDSIFRI
-340 FGSDGYTSCF
+340 FGADGYTSCF

-373 FFVEDFEDAEYKGDW
+373 FFVEDFDAEYKGSW
-388 VTDESVLRMLE
+388 VTDESVLRELV

-421 HMSYTEDK
+421 HMSYTAEK

-465 LESLTEFYSA
+465 LEDLTEFYSA
-475 QSEPVLLVFFGD
+475 QDEPVLLVFFGD
-487 HLPYLGDNRQGYSEL
+487 HLPYLGDNRQGYAEL
-502 GLPAAEIVGGEDPYA
+502 GLPAASVTGGEDPFA

-523 LIWCNDAAAEALDFE
+523 LFWCNDAAAEALDFA
-538 NAVDALDLPEDGRIS
+538 NAIEALDLPADGRIS
-553 ACYLGTAVLELTGRG
+553 ACYLGAAVLELTGRG

-583 LPVLHNGF
+583 LPVLHNGY
-591 YESADGVISTE
+591 YESADGEITTE
-602 PTAEQSELVSRM
+602 PTAEETALVSRM

-625 VVD
+625 VVK

>member
-1 MKRHSRPIG
+1 MKRHSRPVG
-10 LLPTIL
+10 LLTAIL
-16 LGFACSVVVTLFALW
+16 LGLACSVVVTLFVLW
-31 AHPVSVLAMLDK
+31 AHPVSVLAMLGK
-43 MLHQPLILVL
+43 MLRQPLILFL
-53 NWLPVALLIAAFA
+53 NWLPIALLTAAFA

-73 WSSAA
+73 FSSAL
-78 VGAVVGVMSLIN
+78 VGLIAGVMSIIN
-90 RVKLTV
+90 RVKLTI

-104 DITLIKEAADA
+104 DISLIKEAADA

-125 FQAGCLL
+125 FQIGCL
-132 VLTAAFIVLGV
+132 VVMTAVFIALGV
-143 LLPLKKAENAPK
+143 LLPLKKSEDAPK
-155 KRETLV
+155 KRGALV
-161 RIVGFVLCAAVLVS
+161 RVMGFVLCLAVLVG
-175 AVGLVYSSTEL
+175 AVGLVYSSTDL

-233 WETGYVPAQD
+233 WETGYESAPD

-277 YNSLAESENAWAG
+277 YNTLAEGENAWAG

-298 GGTADTEFDVVSGMQ
+298 GGTADTEFDVASGMQ
-313 TNLLNPASPSLT
+313 TNLLNPAAPSLT
-325 AFRTVNRNLDSIFRV
+325 AFRTVNRDLDSIFRV
-340 FGSDGYTSCF
+340 FGADGYTSCF

-373 FFVEDFEDAEYKGDW
+373 FFVEDFDAEYKGSW
-388 VTDESVLRMLE
+388 VTDESVLRELV

-421 HMSYTEDK
+421 HMSYTAEK

-459 RDANAL
+459 RDANAM
-465 LESLTEFYSA
+465 LEDLTEFYSE

-487 HLPYLGDNRQGYSEL
+487 HLPYLGDNRQGYAEL
-502 GLPAAEIVGGEDPYA
+502 GLPAASVTGGEDLFA

-523 LIWCNDAAAEALDFE
+523 LFWCNDAAAEALDFA
-538 NAVDALDLPEDGRIS
+538 NAIEALDLPADGRIS
-553 ACYLGTAVLELTGRG
+553 ACYLGAAVLELTGRG

-583 LPVLHNGF
+583 LPVLHNGY
-591 YESADGVISTE
+591 YESADGEISTE
-602 PTAEQSELVSRM
+602 PTSEEAALVSRM

-625 VVD
+625 VVK

>member
-1 MKRHSRPIG
+1 MKRHSRPVG
-10 LLPTIL
+10 LLTAIL
-16 LGFACSVVVTLFALW
+16 LGLACSVVVTLFVLW
-31 AHPVSVLAMLDK
+31 AHPVSVLAMLGK
-43 MLHQPLILVL
+43 MLRQPLILFL
-53 NWLPVALLIAAFA
+53 NWLPIALLTAAFA

-73 WSSAA
+73 FSSAL
-78 VGAVVGVMSLIN
+78 VGLIAGAMSLIN
-90 RVKLTV
+90 RVKLTI

-104 DITLIKEAADA
+104 DISLIKEAADA

-125 FQAGCLL
+125 FQIGCL
-132 VLTAAFIVLGV
+132 VVMTAVFIILGV
-143 LLPLKKAENAPK
+143 LLPLKKSEDAPK
-155 KRETLV
+155 KRGALV
-161 RIVGFVLCAAVLVS
+161 RVMGFVLCLAVLVG
-175 AVGLVYSSTEL
+175 AVGLVYSSTDL

-224 GFDRDEAAS
+224 GFDREEAAS
-233 WETGYVPAQD
+233 WETGYESAPD

-277 YNSLAESENAWAG
+277 YNTMAEGENAWAG

-298 GGTADTEFDVVSGMQ
+298 GGTADTEFDVASGMQ
-313 TNLLNPASPSLT
+313 TNLLNPAAPSLT
-325 AFRTVNRNLDSIFRV
+325 AFRTVNRDLDSIFRV
-340 FGSDGYTSCF
+340 FGADGYTSCF

-373 FFVEDFEDAEYKGDW
+373 FFVEDFDAEYKGSW
-388 VTDESVLRMLE
+388 VTDESVLRELI

-421 HMSYTEDK
+421 HMSYTAEK

-459 RDANAL
+459 RDANAM
-465 LESLTEFYSA
+465 LEDLTEFYSE

-487 HLPYLGDNRQGYSEL
+487 HLPYLGDNRQGYAEL
-502 GLPAAEIVGGEDPYA
+502 GLPAASVTGGEDPFA

-523 LIWCNDAAAEALDFE
+523 LFWCNDAAAEALDFA
-538 NAVDALDLPEDGRIS
+538 NAIEALDLPADGRIS
-553 ACYLGTAVLELTGRG
+553 ACYLGAAVLELTGRG

-583 LPVLHNGF
+583 LPVLHNGY
-591 YESADGVISTE
+591 YESADGEITTE
-602 PTAEQSELVSRM
+602 PTAEEAALVSRM

-625 VVD
+625 VVK

>member
-1 MKRHSRPIG
+1 MM
-10 LLPTIL
+10 T
-16 LGFACSVVVTLFALW
+16 
-31 AHPVSVLAMLDK
+31 
-43 MLHQPLILVL
+43 
-53 NWLPVALLIAAFA
+53 
-66 FAFRNVF
+66 
-73 WSSAA
+73 A
-78 VGAVVGVMSLIN
+78 V
-90 RVKLTV
+90 
-96 RGEPFVPR
+96 
-104 DITLIKEAADA
+104 
-115 AGSYDMTLPW
+115 
-125 FQAGCLL
+125 
-132 VLTAAFIVLGV
+132 FIVLGV
-143 LLPLKKAENAPK
+143 LLPLKKSEDAPK
-155 KRETLV
+155 KRGALV
-161 RIVGFVLCAAVLVS
+161 RVMGFVLCLAVLVG
-175 AVGLVYSSTEL
+175 AVGLVYSSTDL
-186 YNSFETTE
+186 YNSFKTTE

-224 GFDRDEAAS
+224 GFDREEAAS
-233 WETGYVPAQD
+233 WEIGYESAPD

-277 YNSLAESENAWAG
+277 YNTMAEGENAWAG

-298 GGTADTEFDVVSGMQ
+298 GGTADTEFDVASGMQ
-313 TNLLNPASPSLT
+313 TNLLNPAAPSLT
-325 AFRTVNRNLDSIFRV
+325 AFRTVNRDLDSIFRI
-340 FGSDGYTSCF
+340 FGADGYTSCF

-373 FFVEDFEDAEYKGDW
+373 FFVEDFDAEYKGSW
-388 VTDESVLRMLE
+388 VTDESVLRELV

-421 HMSYTEDK
+421 HMSYTAEK

-459 RDANAL
+459 RDANAM
-465 LESLTEFYSA
+465 LEDLTEFYSE

-487 HLPYLGDNRQGYSEL
+487 HLPYLGDNRQGYAEL
-502 GLPAAEIVGGEDPYA
+502 GLPAASVTGGEDPFA

-523 LIWCNDAAAEALDFE
+523 LFWCNDAAAEALDFA
-538 NAVDALDLPEDGRIS
+538 NAIEALDLPADGRIS
-553 ACYLGTAVLELTGRG
+553 ACYLGAAVLELTGRG

-583 LPVLHNGF
+583 LPVLHNGY
-591 YESADGVISTE
+591 YESADGEITTE
-602 PTAEQSELVSRM
+602 PTAEEAALVSRM

-625 VVD
+625 VVK

>member
-1 MKRHSRPIG
+1 MKRHSRPVG
-10 LLPTIL
+10 LLTAIL
-16 LGFACSVVVTLFALW
+16 LGLACSVVVTLFVLW
-31 AHPVSVLAMLDK
+31 AHPVSVLAMLGK
-43 MLHQPLILVL
+43 MLRQPLILFL
-53 NWLPVALLIAAFA
+53 NWLPIALLTAAFA

-73 WSSAA
+73 FSSAL
-78 VGAVVGVMSLIN
+78 VGLIAGVMSIIN
-90 RVKLTV
+90 RVKLTI

-104 DITLIKEAADA
+104 DISLIKEAADA

-125 FQAGCLL
+125 FQIGCL
-132 VLTAAFIVLGV
+132 VVMTAVFIALGV
-143 LLPLKKAENAPK
+143 LLPLKKSEDAPK
-155 KRETLV
+155 KRGALV
-161 RIVGFVLCAAVLVS
+161 RVMGFVLCLAVLVG
-175 AVGLVYSSTEL
+175 AVGLVYSSTDL

-233 WETGYVPAQD
+233 WETGYESAPD

-277 YNSLAESENAWAG
+277 YNTLAEGENAWAG

-298 GGTADTEFDVVSGMQ
+298 GGTADTEFDVASGMQ
-313 TNLLNPASPSLT
+313 TNLLNPAAPSLT
-325 AFRTVNRNLDSIFRV
+325 AFRTVNRDLDSIFRV
-340 FGSDGYTSCF
+340 FGADGYTSCF

-373 FFVEDFEDAEYKGDW
+373 FFVEDFDAEYKGSW
-388 VTDESVLRMLE
+388 VTDESVLRELV

-421 HMSYTEDK
+421 HMSYTSDK

-465 LESLTEFYSA
+465 LEDLTEFYSE

-487 HLPYLGDNRQGYSEL
+487 HLPYLGDNRQGYAEL
-502 GLPAAEIVGGEDPYA
+502 GLPAASVTGGEDPFA

-523 LIWCNDAAAEALDFE
+523 LFWCNDAAAEALDFA
-538 NAVDALDLPEDGRIS
+538 NAIEALDLPADGRIS
-553 ACYLGTAVLELTGRG
+553 ACYLGAAVLELTGRG

-583 LPVLHNGF
+583 LPVLHNGY
-591 YESADGVISTE
+591 YESADGEITTE
-602 PTAEQSELVSRM
+602 PTAEEAALVSRM

-625 VVD
+625 VVK

>member
-1 MKRHSRPIG
+1 MKRHSRPVG
-10 LLPTIL
+10 LLTAIL
-16 LGFACSVVVTLFALW
+16 LGLACSVVVTLFVLW
-31 AHPVSVLAMLDK
+31 AHPVSVLAMLGK
-43 MLHQPLILVL
+43 MLRQPLILFL
-53 NWLPVALLIAAFA
+53 NWLPIALLTAACA

-73 WSSAA
+73 FSSAL
-78 VGAVVGVMSLIN
+78 VGLIAGVMSIIN
-90 RVKLTV
+90 RVKLTI

-104 DITLIKEAADA
+104 DISLIKEAADA

-125 FQAGCLL
+125 FQIGCL
-132 VLTAAFIVLGV
+132 VVMTAVFIALGV
-143 LLPLKKAENAPK
+143 LLPLKKSEDAPK
-155 KRETLV
+155 KRGALV
-161 RIVGFVLCAAVLVS
+161 RVTGFVLCLAVLVG
-175 AVGLVYSSTEL
+175 AVGLVYSSTDL

-204 LGFVYYFCYHFST
+204 LGFAYYFCYHFST

-233 WETGYVPAQD
+233 WETGYESAPD

-277 YNSLAESENAWAG
+277 YNTMAEGENAWAG

-298 GGTADTEFDVVSGMQ
+298 GGTADTEFDVASGMQ
-313 TNLLNPASPSLT
+313 TNLLNPAAPSLT
-325 AFRTVNRNLDSIFRV
+325 AFRTVNRDLDSIFRV
-340 FGSDGYTSCF
+340 FGADGYTSCF

-373 FFVEDFEDAEYKGDW
+373 FFVEDFDAEYKGSW
-388 VTDESVLRMLE
+388 VTDESVLRELV

-421 HMSYTEDK
+421 HMSYTAEK

-459 RDANAL
+459 RDANAM
-465 LESLTEFYSA
+465 LEDLTEFYSE

-487 HLPYLGDNRQGYSEL
+487 HLPYLGDNRQGYAEL
-502 GLPAAEIVGGEDPYA
+502 GLPAASVTGGEDPFA

-523 LIWCNDAAAEALDFE
+523 LFWCNDAAAEALDFA
-538 NAVDALDLPEDGRIS
+538 NAIEALDLPADGRIS
-553 ACYLGTAVLELTGRG
+553 ACYLGAVVLELTGRG

-583 LPVLHNGF
+583 LPVLHNGY
-591 YESADGVISTE
+591 YESADGEITTE
-602 PTAEQSELVSRM
+602 PTAEEAALVSRM

-625 VVD
+625 VVK

>member
-1 MKRHSRPIG
+1 MKRHSRPVG
-10 LLPTIL
+10 LLTAIL
-16 LGFACSVVVTLFALW
+16 LGLACGVVVTLFVLW
-31 AHPVSVLAMLDK
+31 AHPVSVLAMLGK
-43 MLHQPLILVL
+43 MLRQPLILFL
-53 NWLPVALLIAAFA
+53 NWLPIALLTAAFA

-73 WSSAA
+73 FSSAL
-78 VGAVVGVMSLIN
+78 VGLIAGAMSLIN
-90 RVKLTV
+90 RVKLTI

-104 DITLIKEAADA
+104 DISLIKEAADA

-125 FQAGCLL
+125 FQIGCL
-132 VLTAAFIVLGV
+132 VVMTAVFIVLGV
-143 LLPLKKAENAPK
+143 LLPLKKSEDAPK
-155 KRETLV
+155 KRGALV
-161 RIVGFVLCAAVLVS
+161 RVMGFVLCLAVLVG
-175 AVGLVYSSTEL
+175 AIGLVYSSTDL

-224 GFDRDEAAS
+224 GFDREEAAS
-233 WETGYVPAQD
+233 WETGYESAPD

-277 YNSLAESENAWAG
+277 YNTLAEGENAWAG

-298 GGTADTEFDVVSGMQ
+298 GGTADTEFDVASGMQ
-313 TNLLNPASPSLT
+313 TNLLNPAAPSLT
-325 AFRTVNRNLDSIFRV
+325 AFRTVNRDLDSIFRI
-340 FGSDGYTSCF
+340 FGADGYTSCF

-373 FFVEDFEDAEYKGDW
+373 FFVEDFDAEYKGSW
-388 VTDESVLRMLE
+388 VTDESVLRELV

-421 HMSYTEDK
+421 HMSYTAEK

-459 RDANAL
+459 RDANAM
-465 LESLTEFYSA
+465 LEDLTEFYSE

-487 HLPYLGDNRQGYSEL
+487 HLPYLGDNRQGYAEL
-502 GLPAAEIVGGEDPYA
+502 GLPAASVTGGEDPFA

-523 LIWCNDAAAEALDFE
+523 LFWCNDAAAEALDFA
-538 NAVDALDLPEDGRIS
+538 NAIEALDLPADGRIS
-553 ACYLGTAVLELTGRG
+553 ACYLGAAVLELTGRG

-583 LPVLHNGF
+583 LPVLHNGY
-591 YESADGVISTE
+591 YESADGEITTE
-602 PTAEQSELVSRM
+602 PTAEEAALVSRM

-625 VVD
+625 VVK

>member
-1 MKRHSRPIG
+1 MKRHSRPVG
-10 LLPTIL
+10 LLTAIL
-16 LGFACSVVVTLFALW
+16 LGLACGVVVTLFVLW
-31 AHPVSVLAMLDK
+31 AHPVSVLAMLGK
-43 MLHQPLILVL
+43 MLRQPLILFL
-53 NWLPVALLIAAFA
+53 NWLPIALLTAAFA

-73 WSSAA
+73 FSSAL
-78 VGAVVGVMSLIN
+78 VGLIAGAMSLIN
-90 RVKLTV
+90 RVKLTI

-104 DITLIKEAADA
+104 DISLIKEAADA

-125 FQAGCLL
+125 FQIGCL
-132 VLTAAFIVLGV
+132 VVMTAVFIVLGV
-143 LLPLKKAENAPK
+143 LLPLKKSEDAPK
-155 KRETLV
+155 KRGALV
-161 RIVGFVLCAAVLVS
+161 RVMGFVLCLAVLVG
-175 AVGLVYSSTEL
+175 AVGLVYSSTDL

-233 WETGYVPAQD
+233 WETGYESAPD

-277 YNSLAESENAWAG
+277 YNTLAEGENAWAG

-298 GGTADTEFDVVSGMQ
+298 GGTADTEFDVASGMQ
-313 TNLLNPASPSLT
+313 TNLLNPAAPSLT
-325 AFRTVNRNLDSIFRV
+325 AFRTVNRDLDSIFRV
-340 FGSDGYTSCF
+340 FGADGYTSCF

-373 FFVEDFEDAEYKGDW
+373 FFVEDFDAEYKGSW
-388 VTDESVLRMLE
+388 VTDESVLRELV

-421 HMSYTEDK
+421 HMSYTAEK

-459 RDANAL
+459 RDANAM
-465 LESLTEFYSA
+465 LEDLTEFYSA
-475 QSEPVLLVFFGD
+475 QDEPVLLVFFGD
-487 HLPYLGDNRQGYSEL
+487 HLPYLGDNRQGYAEL
-502 GLPAAEIVGGEDPYA
+502 GLPAANVAGGEDPFA

-523 LIWCNDAAAEALDFE
+523 LFWCNDAAAEALDFA
-538 NAVDALDLPEDGRIS
+538 NAIEALDLPADGRIS
-553 ACYLGTAVLELTGRG
+553 ACYLGAAVLELTGRG

-583 LPVLHNGF
+583 LPVLHNGY
-591 YESADGVISTE
+591 YESADGEITTE
-602 PTAEQSELVSRM
+602 PTAEEAALVSRM

-625 VVD
+625 VVK

>member
-1 MKRHSRPIG
+1 MKRHSGPVG
-10 LLPTIL
+10 LLTAIL
-16 LGFACSVVVTLFALW
+16 LGLACGVVVTLFVLW
-31 AHPVSVLAMLDK
+31 AHPVSVLAMLGK
-43 MLHQPLILVL
+43 MLRQPLILFL
-53 NWLPVALLIAAFA
+53 NWLPIALLTAAFA

-73 WSSAA
+73 FSSAL
-78 VGAVVGVMSLIN
+78 VGLIAGAMSLIN
-90 RVKLTV
+90 RVKLTI

-104 DITLIKEAADA
+104 DISLIKEAADA

-125 FQAGCLL
+125 FQIGCL
-132 VLTAAFIVLGV
+132 VVMTAVFIILGV
-143 LLPLKKAENAPK
+143 LLPLKKSEDAPK
-155 KRETLV
+155 KRGALV
-161 RIVGFVLCAAVLVS
+161 RVMGFVLCLAVLVG
-175 AVGLVYSSTEL
+175 AVGLVYSSTDL

-224 GFDRDEAAS
+224 GFDREEAAS
-233 WETGYVPAQD
+233 WETGYESAPD

-277 YNSLAESENAWAG
+277 YNTLAEGENAWAG

-298 GGTADTEFDVVSGMQ
+298 GGTADTEFDVASGMQ
-313 TNLLNPASPSLT
+313 TNLLNPAAPSLT
-325 AFRTVNRNLDSIFRV
+325 AFRTVNRDLDSIFRV
-340 FGSDGYTSCF
+340 FGADGYTSCF

-373 FFVEDFEDAEYKGDW
+373 FFVEDFDAEYKGSW
-388 VTDESVLRMLE
+388 VTDESVLRELV

-421 HMSYTEDK
+421 HMSYTAEK

-448 QTAVNV
+448 QTAVNI

-459 RDANAL
+459 RDANAM
-465 LESLTEFYSA
+465 LEDLTEFYSA
-475 QSEPVLLVFFGD
+475 QDEPVLLVFFGD
-487 HLPYLGDNRQGYSEL
+487 HLPYLGDNRQGYAEL
-502 GLPAAEIVGGEDPYA
+502 GLPAASVTGGEDPFA

-523 LIWCNDAAAEALDFE
+523 LFWCNDAAAEALDFA
-538 NAVDALDLPEDGRIS
+538 NAIEALDLPADGRIS
-553 ACYLGTAVLELTGRG
+553 ACYLGAAVLELTGRG

-583 LPVLHNGF
+583 LPVLHNGY
-591 YESADGVISTE
+591 YESADGEITTE
-602 PTAEQSELVSRM
+602 PTAEEAALVSRM

-625 VVD
+625 VVK

>member
-1 MKRHSRPIG
+1 MKRHSRPVG
-10 LLPTIL
+10 LLTAIL
-16 LGFACSVVVTLFALW
+16 LGLACGVVVTLFVLW
-31 AHPVSVLAMLDK
+31 AHPVSVLAMLGK
-43 MLHQPLILVL
+43 MLRQPLILFL
-53 NWLPVALLIAAFA
+53 NWLPIALLTAAFA

-73 WSSAA
+73 FSSAL
-78 VGAVVGVMSLIN
+78 VGLIAGAMSLIN
-90 RVKLTV
+90 RVKLTI

-104 DITLIKEAADA
+104 DISLIKEAADA

-125 FQAGCLL
+125 FQIGCL
-132 VLTAAFIVLGV
+132 VVMTAVFIVLGV
-143 LLPLKKAENAPK
+143 LLPLKKSEDAPK
-155 KRETLV
+155 KRGALV
-161 RIVGFVLCAAVLVS
+161 RVMGFVLCLAVLVG
-175 AVGLVYSSTEL
+175 AVGLVYSSTDL

-204 LGFVYYFCYHFST
+204 LGFAYYFCYHFST

-233 WETGYVPAQD
+233 WETGYESAPD

-277 YNSLAESENAWAG
+277 YNTLAEGENAWAG

-298 GGTADTEFDVVSGMQ
+298 GGTADTEFDVASGMQ
-313 TNLLNPASPSLT
+313 TNLLNPAAPSLT
-325 AFRTVNRNLDSIFRV
+325 AFRTVNRDLDSIFRV
-340 FGSDGYTSCF
+340 FGADGYTSCF

-373 FFVEDFEDAEYKGDW
+373 FFVEDFDAEYKGSW
-388 VTDESVLRMLE
+388 VTDESVLRELV

-421 HMSYTEDK
+421 HMSYTAEK

-465 LESLTEFYSA
+465 LEDLTEFYSA
-475 QSEPVLLVFFGD
+475 QDEPVLLVFFGD
-487 HLPYLGDNRQGYSEL
+487 HLPYLGDNRQGYAEL
-502 GLPAAEIVGGEDPYA
+502 GLPAASVTGGEDPFA

-523 LIWCNDAAAEALDFE
+523 LFWCNDAAAEALDFA
-538 NAVDALDLPEDGRIS
+538 NAIEALDLPADGRIS
-553 ACYLGTAVLELTGRG
+553 ACYLGAAVLELTGRG

-583 LPVLHNGF
+583 LPVLHNGY
-591 YESADGVISTE
+591 YESADGEITTE
-602 PTAEQSELVSRM
+602 PTAEEAALVSRM

-625 VVD
+625 VVK

>member
-1 MKRHSRPIG
+1 MKRHSRPVG
-10 LLPTIL
+10 LLTAIL
-16 LGFACSVVVTLFALW
+16 LGLACGVVVTLFVLW
-31 AHPVSVLAMLDK
+31 AHPVSVLAMLGK
-43 MLHQPLILVL
+43 MLRQPLILFL
-53 NWLPVALLIAAFA
+53 NWLPIALLTAAFA

-73 WSSAA
+73 FSSAL
-78 VGAVVGVMSLIN
+78 VGLIAGAMSLIN
-90 RVKLTV
+90 RVKLTI

-104 DITLIKEAADA
+104 DISLIKEAADA

-125 FQAGCLL
+125 FQIGCL
-132 VLTAAFIVLGV
+132 VVMTAVFIVLGV
-143 LLPLKKAENAPK
+143 LLPLKKSEDAPK
-155 KRETLV
+155 KRGALV
-161 RIVGFVLCAAVLVS
+161 RVMGFVLCLAVLVG
-175 AVGLVYSSTEL
+175 AVGLVYSSTDL

-224 GFDRDEAAS
+224 GFDREEAAS
-233 WETGYVPAQD
+233 WETGYESAPD

-277 YNSLAESENAWAG
+277 YNTLAEGENAWAG

-298 GGTADTEFDVVSGMQ
+298 GGTADTEFDVASGMQ
-313 TNLLNPASPSLT
+313 TNLLNPAAPSLT
-325 AFRTVNRNLDSIFRV
+325 AFRTVNRDLDSIFRV
-340 FGSDGYTSCF
+340 FGADGYTSCF

-373 FFVEDFEDAEYKGDW
+373 FFVEDFDAEYKGSW
-388 VTDESVLRMLE
+388 VTDESVLRELV

-421 HMSYTEDK
+421 HMSYTAEK

-459 RDANAL
+459 RDANAML
-465 LESLTEFYSA
+465 AELTEFYSA
-475 QSEPVLLVFFGD
+475 QEEPVLLLFFGD
-487 HLPYLGDNRQGYSEL
+487 HLPYLGDNRQGYIEL
-502 GLPAAEIVGGEDPYA
+502 GLSAAEIYGGEDPYA
-517 AYTAPV
+517 AYTAPF
-523 LIWCNDAAAEALDFE
+523 LLWCNEAAAQELDFE
-538 NAVDALDLPEDGRIS
+538 AAIEALELPGDGRIS
-553 ACYLGTAVLELTGRG
+553 ACYLGAAVLELCGRG
-568 EVSPWFAFLNEMRRE
+568 EVSPWFGYLNEMRRE
-583 LPVLHNGF
+583 LPIIHGGVF
-591 YESADGVISTE
+591 ETADGALTTE
-602 PTAEQSELVSRM
+602 LSGEQAQLLSKM

-625 VVD
+625 TVG

>member
-1 MKRHSRPIG
+1 MKRHSRPVG
-10 LLPTIL
+10 LLTAIL
-16 LGFACSVVVTLFALW
+16 LGLACGVVVTLFVLW
-31 AHPVSVLAMLDK
+31 AHPVSVLAMLGK
-43 MLHQPLILVL
+43 MLRQPLILFL
-53 NWLPVALLIAAFA
+53 NWLPIALLTAAFA

-73 WSSAA
+73 FSSAL
-78 VGAVVGVMSLIN
+78 VGLIAGAMSLIN
-90 RVKLTV
+90 RVKLTI

-104 DITLIKEAADA
+104 DISLIKEAADA

-125 FQAGCLL
+125 FQIGCL
-132 VLTAAFIVLGV
+132 VVMTAVFIVLGV
-143 LLPLKKAENAPK
+143 LLPLKKSEDAPK
-155 KRETLV
+155 KRGALV
-161 RIVGFVLCAAVLVS
+161 RVTGFVLCLAVLVG
-175 AVGLVYSSTEL
+175 AVGLVYSSTDL

-233 WETGYVPAQD
+233 WETGYESAPD

-277 YNSLAESENAWAG
+277 YNTMAEGENAWAG

-298 GGTADTEFDVVSGMQ
+298 GGTADTEFDVASGMQ
-313 TNLLNPASPSLT
+313 TNLLNPAAPSLT
-325 AFRTVNRNLDSIFRV
+325 AFRTVNRDLDSIFRV
-340 FGSDGYTSCF
+340 FGADGYTSCF

-373 FFVEDFEDAEYKGDW
+373 FFVEDFDAEYKGSW
-388 VTDESVLRMLE
+388 VTDESVLRELI

-421 HMSYTEDK
+421 HMSYTAEK

-459 RDANAL
+459 RDANAM
-465 LESLTEFYSA
+465 LEDLTEFYSE

-487 HLPYLGDNRQGYSEL
+487 HLPYLGDNRQGYAEL
-502 GLPAAEIVGGEDPYA
+502 GLPAASVTGGEDPFA

-523 LIWCNDAAAEALDFE
+523 LFWCNDAAAEALDFA
-538 NAVDALDLPEDGRIS
+538 NAIEALDLPADGRIS
-553 ACYLGTAVLELTGRG
+553 ACYLGAAVLELTGRG

-583 LPVLHNGF
+583 LPVLHNGY
-591 YESADGVISTE
+591 YESADGEITTE
-602 PTAEQSELVSRM
+602 PTAEEAALVSRM

-625 VVD
+625 VVK

>member
-1 MKRHSRPIG
+1 MKRHSRPVG
-10 LLPTIL
+10 LLTAIL
-16 LGFACSVVVTLFALW
+16 LGLACGVVVTLFVLW
-31 AHPVSVLAMLDK
+31 AHPVSVLAMLGK
-43 MLHQPLILVL
+43 MLRQPLILFL
-53 NWLPVALLIAAFA
+53 NWLPIALLTAAFA

-73 WSSAA
+73 FSSAL
-78 VGAVVGVMSLIN
+78 VGLIAGAMSLIN
-90 RVKLTV
+90 RVKLTI

-104 DITLIKEAADA
+104 DISLIKEAADA

-125 FQAGCLL
+125 FQIGCL
-132 VLTAAFIVLGV
+132 VVMTAVFIVLGV
-143 LLPLKKAENAPK
+143 LLPLKKSEDAPK
-155 KRETLV
+155 KRGALV
-161 RIVGFVLCAAVLVS
+161 RVMGFVLCLAVLVG
-175 AVGLVYSSTEL
+175 AVGLVYSSTDL

-233 WETGYVPAQD
+233 WETGYESAPD

-277 YNSLAESENAWAG
+277 YNTLAEGENAWAG

-298 GGTADTEFDVVSGMQ
+298 GGTADTEFDVASGMQ
-313 TNLLNPASPSLT
+313 TNLLNPAAPSLT
-325 AFRTVNRNLDSIFRV
+325 AFRTVNRDLDSIFRV
-340 FGSDGYTSCF
+340 FGADGYTSCF

-373 FFVEDFEDAEYKGDW
+373 FFVEDFDAEYKGSW
-388 VTDESVLRMLE
+388 VTDESVLRELI

-421 HMSYTEDK
+421 HMSYTAEK

-459 RDANAL
+459 RDANAM
-465 LESLTEFYSA
+465 LEDLTEFYSE

-487 HLPYLGDNRQGYSEL
+487 HLPYLGDNRQGYAEL
-502 GLPAAEIVGGEDPYA
+502 GLPAASVTGGEDPFA

-523 LIWCNDAAAEALDFE
+523 LFWCNDAAAEALDFA
-538 NAVDALDLPEDGRIS
+538 NAIEALDLPADGRIS
-553 ACYLGTAVLELTGRG
+553 ACYLGAAVLELTGRG

-583 LPVLHNGF
+583 LPVLHNGY
-591 YESADGVISTE
+591 YESADGEITTE
-602 PTAEQSELVSRM
+602 PTAEEAALVSRM

-625 VVD
+625 VVK

>member
-1 MKRHSRPIG
+1 MKRHSRPVG
-10 LLPTIL
+10 LLTAIL
-16 LGFACSVVVTLFALW
+16 LGLACGVVVTLFVLW
-31 AHPVSVLAMLDK
+31 AHPVSVLAMLGK
-43 MLHQPLILVL
+43 MLRQPLILFL
-53 NWLPVALLIAAFA
+53 NWLPIALLTAAFA

-73 WSSAA
+73 FSSAL
-78 VGAVVGVMSLIN
+78 VGLIAGAMSLIN
-90 RVKLTV
+90 RVKLTI

-104 DITLIKEAADA
+104 DISLIKEAADA

-125 FQAGCLL
+125 FQIGCL
-132 VLTAAFIVLGV
+132 VVMTAVFIVLGV
-143 LLPLKKAENAPK
+143 LLPLKKSEDAPK
-155 KRETLV
+155 KRGALV
-161 RIVGFVLCAAVLVS
+161 RVMGFVLCLAVLVG
-175 AVGLVYSSTEL
+175 AVGLVYSSTDL

-224 GFDRDEAAS
+224 GFDREEAAS
-233 WETGYVPAQD
+233 WETGYESAPD

-277 YNSLAESENAWAG
+277 YNTLAEGENAWAG

-298 GGTADTEFDVVSGMQ
+298 GGTADTEFDVASGMQ
-313 TNLLNPASPSLT
+313 TNLLNPAAPSLT
-325 AFRTVNRNLDSIFRV
+325 AFRTVNRDLDSIFRV
-340 FGSDGYTSCF
+340 FGADGYTSCF

-373 FFVEDFEDAEYKGDW
+373 FFVEDFDAEYKGSW
-388 VTDESVLRMLE
+388 VTDESVLRELV

-421 HMSYTEDK
+421 HMSYTAEK

-459 RDANAL
+459 RDANAM
-465 LESLTEFYSA
+465 LEDLTEFYSE

-487 HLPYLGDNRQGYSEL
+487 HLPYLGDNRQGYAEL
-502 GLPAAEIVGGEDPYA
+502 GLPAASVTGGEDPFA

-523 LIWCNDAAAEALDFE
+523 LFWCNDAAAEALDFA
-538 NAVDALDLPEDGRIS
+538 NAIEALDLPADGRIS
-553 ACYLGTAVLELTGRG
+553 ACYLGAAVLELTGRG

-583 LPVLHNGF
+583 LPVLHNGY
-591 YESADGVISTE
+591 YESADGEITTE
-602 PTAEQSELVSRM
+602 PTAEEAALVSRM

-625 VVD
+625 VVK

>member
-1 MKRHSRPIG
+1 MKRHSRPVG
-10 LLPTIL
+10 LLTAIL
-16 LGFACSVVVTLFALW
+16 LGLACSVVVTLFVLW
-31 AHPVSVLAMLDK
+31 AHPVSVLAMLGK
-43 MLHQPLILVL
+43 MLRQPLILFL
-53 NWLPVALLIAAFA
+53 NWLPIALLTAAFA

-73 WSSAA
+73 FSSAL
-78 VGAVVGVMSLIN
+78 VGLIAGAMSLIN
-90 RVKLTV
+90 RVKLTI

-104 DITLIKEAADA
+104 DISLIKEAADA

-125 FQAGCLL
+125 FQIGCL
-132 VLTAAFIVLGV
+132 VVMTAVFIVLGV
-143 LLPLKKAENAPK
+143 LLPLKKSEDAPK
-155 KRETLV
+155 KRGALV
-161 RIVGFVLCAAVLVS
+161 RVTGFVLCLAVLVG
-175 AVGLVYSSTEL
+175 AVGLVYSSTDL

-233 WETGYVPAQD
+233 WETGYESAPD

-277 YNSLAESENAWAG
+277 YNTMAEGENAWAG

-298 GGTADTEFDVVSGMQ
+298 GGTADTEFDVASGMQ
-313 TNLLNPASPSLT
+313 TNLLNPAAPSLT
-325 AFRTVNRNLDSIFRV
+325 AFRTVNRDLDSIFRV
-340 FGSDGYTSCF
+340 FGADGYTSCF

-373 FFVEDFEDAEYKGDW
+373 FFVEDFDAEYKGSW
-388 VTDESVLRMLE
+388 VTDESVLRELV

-421 HMSYTEDK
+421 HMSYTAEK

-459 RDANAL
+459 RDANAM
-465 LESLTEFYSA
+465 LEDLTEFYSE

-487 HLPYLGDNRQGYSEL
+487 HLPYLGDNRQGYAEL
-502 GLPAAEIVGGEDPYA
+502 GLPAASVTGGEDPFA

-523 LIWCNDAAAEALDFE
+523 LFWCNDAAAEALDFA
-538 NAVDALDLPEDGRIS
+538 NAIEALDLPADGRIS
-553 ACYLGTAVLELTGRG
+553 ACYLGAVVLELTGRG

-583 LPVLHNGF
+583 LPVLHNGY
-591 YESADGVISTE
+591 YESADGEITTE
-602 PTAEQSELVSRM
+602 PTAEEAALVSRM

-625 VVD
+625 VVK

>member
-1 MKRHSRPIG
+1 MKRHSRPVG
-10 LLPTIL
+10 LLTAIL
-16 LGFACSVVVTLFALW
+16 LGLACSVVVTLFVLW
-31 AHPVSVLAMLDK
+31 AHPVSVLAMLGK
-43 MLHQPLILVL
+43 MLRQPLILFL
-53 NWLPVALLIAAFA
+53 NWLPIALLTAAFA

-73 WSSAA
+73 FSSAL
-78 VGAVVGVMSLIN
+78 VGLIAGAMSLIN
-90 RVKLTV
+90 RVKLTI

-104 DITLIKEAADA
+104 DISLIKEAADA

-125 FQAGCLL
+125 FQIGCL
-132 VLTAAFIVLGV
+132 VVMTAVFIVLGV
-143 LLPLKKAENAPK
+143 LLPLKKSEDAPK
-155 KRETLV
+155 KRGALV
-161 RIVGFVLCAAVLVS
+161 RVMGFVLCLAVLVG
-175 AVGLVYSSTEL
+175 AVGLVYSSTDL
-186 YNSFETTE
+186 YNSFKTTE
-194 PYNLSSVNNE
+194 PYNLSSVNTE

-224 GFDRDEAAS
+224 GFDREEAAS
-233 WETGYVPAQD
+233 WEIGYESAPD

-277 YNSLAESENAWAG
+277 YNTMAEGENAWAG

-298 GGTADTEFDVVSGMQ
+298 GGTADTEFDVASGMQ
-313 TNLLNPASPSLT
+313 TNLLNPAAPSLT
-325 AFRTVNRNLDSIFRV
+325 AFRTVNRDLDSIFRI
-340 FGSDGYTSCF
+340 FGADGYTSCF

-373 FFVEDFEDAEYKGDW
+373 FFVEDFDAEYKGSW
-388 VTDESVLRMLE
+388 VTDESVLRELI

-421 HMSYTEDK
+421 HMSYTAEK

-459 RDANAL
+459 RDANAM
-465 LESLTEFYSA
+465 LEDLTEFYSE

-487 HLPYLGDNRQGYSEL
+487 HLPYLGDNRQGYAEL
-502 GLPAAEIVGGEDPYA
+502 GLPAASVTGGEDPFA

-523 LIWCNDAAAEALDFE
+523 LFWCNDAAAEALDFA
-538 NAVDALDLPEDGRIS
+538 NAIEALDLPADGRIS
-553 ACYLGTAVLELTGRG
+553 ACYLGAAVLELTGRG

-583 LPVLHNGF
+583 LPVLHNGY
-591 YESADGVISTE
+591 YESADGEISTE
-602 PTAEQSELVSRM
+602 PTSEEAALVSRM

-625 VVD
+625 VVK

>member
-1 MKRHSRPIG
+1 MKRHSRPVG
-10 LLPTIL
+10 LLTAIL
-16 LGFACSVVVTLFALW
+16 LGLACSVVVTLFVLW
-31 AHPVSVLAMLDK
+31 AHPVSVLAMLGK
-43 MLHQPLILVL
+43 MLRQPLILFL
-53 NWLPVALLIAAFA
+53 NWLPIALLTAAFA

-73 WSSAA
+73 FSSAL
-78 VGAVVGVMSLIN
+78 VGLIAGAMSLIN
-90 RVKLTV
+90 RVKLTI

-104 DITLIKEAADA
+104 DISLIKEAADA

-125 FQAGCLL
+125 FQIGCL
-132 VLTAAFIVLGV
+132 VVMTAVFIVLGV
-143 LLPLKKAENAPK
+143 LLPLKKSEDAPK
-155 KRETLV
+155 KRGALV
-161 RIVGFVLCAAVLVS
+161 RVMGFVLCLAVLVG
-175 AVGLVYSSTEL
+175 AVGLVYSSTDL

-224 GFDRDEAAS
+224 GFDREEAAS
-233 WETGYVPAQD
+233 WETGYESAPD

-277 YNSLAESENAWAG
+277 YNTLADGENAWAG

-298 GGTADTEFDVVSGMQ
+298 GGTADTEFDVASGMQ
-313 TNLLNPASPSLT
+313 TNLLNPAAPSLT
-325 AFRTVNRNLDSIFRV
+325 AFRTVNRDLDSIFRV
-340 FGSDGYTSCF
+340 FGAGGYTSCF

-373 FFVEDFEDAEYKGDW
+373 FFVEDFDAEYKGSW
-388 VTDESVLRMLE
+388 VTDESVLRELI

-421 HMSYTEDK
+421 HMSYTAEK

-459 RDANAL
+459 RDANAK
-465 LESLTEFYSA
+465 LEDLTEFYSE

-487 HLPYLGDNRQGYSEL
+487 HLPYLGDNRQGYAEL
-502 GLPAAEIVGGEDPYA
+502 GLPAASVTGGEDPFA

-523 LIWCNDAAAEALDFE
+523 LFWCNDAAAEALDFA
-538 NAVDALDLPEDGRIS
+538 NAIEALDLPADGRIS
-553 ACYLGTAVLELTGRG
+553 ACYLGAVVLELTGRG

-583 LPVLHNGF
+583 LPVLHNGY
-591 YESADGVISTE
+591 YESADGEITTE
-602 PTAEQSELVSRM
+602 PTAEEAALVSRM

-625 VVD
+625 VVK

>member
-1 MKRHSRPIG
+1 MKRHSRPVG
-10 LLPTIL
+10 LLTAIL
-16 LGFACSVVVTLFALW
+16 LGLACSVVVTLFVLW
-31 AHPVSVLAMLDK
+31 AHPVSVLAMLGK
-43 MLHQPLILVL
+43 MLRQPLILFL
-53 NWLPVALLIAAFA
+53 NWLPIALLTAAFA

-73 WSSAA
+73 FSSAL
-78 VGAVVGVMSLIN
+78 VGLIAGVMSLIN
-90 RVKLTV
+90 RVKLTI

-104 DITLIKEAADA
+104 DISLIKEAADA

-125 FQAGCLL
+125 FQIGCL
-132 VLTAAFIVLGV
+132 VVMTAVFIVLGV
-143 LLPLKKAENAPK
+143 LLPLKKSEDAPK
-155 KRETLV
+155 KRGALV
-161 RIVGFVLCAAVLVS
+161 RVMGFVLCLAVLVG
-175 AVGLVYSSTEL
+175 AVGLVYSSTDL

-233 WETGYVPAQD
+233 WETGYESAPD

-277 YNSLAESENAWAG
+277 YNTLAEGENAWAG

-298 GGTADTEFDVVSGMQ
+298 GGTADTEFDVASGMQ
-313 TNLLNPASPSLT
+313 TNLLNPAAPSLT
-325 AFRTVNRNLDSIFRV
+325 AFRTVNRDLDSIFRI
-340 FGSDGYTSCF
+340 FGADGYTSCF

-373 FFVEDFEDAEYKGDW
+373 FFVEDFDAEYKGSW
-388 VTDESVLRMLE
+388 VTDESVLRELI

-421 HMSYTEDK
+421 HMSYTAEK

-459 RDANAL
+459 RDANAM
-465 LESLTEFYSA
+465 LEDLTEFYSE

-487 HLPYLGDNRQGYSEL
+487 HLPYLGDNRQGYAEL
-502 GLPAAEIVGGEDPYA
+502 GLPAASVTGGEDPFA

-523 LIWCNDAAAEALDFE
+523 LFWCNDAAAEALDFA
-538 NAVDALDLPEDGRIS
+538 NAIEALDLPADGRIS
-553 ACYLGTAVLELTGRG
+553 ACYLGAVVLELTGRG

-583 LPVLHNGF
+583 LPVLHNGY
-591 YESADGVISTE
+591 YESADGEITTE
-602 PTAEQSELVSRM
+602 PTAEEAALVSRM

-625 VVD
+625 VVK